1 MKWEKNLVFKSNEMF
16 NLIKLVILYYLY
28 LFLVVKTIK
37 KKLET
42 NKLLYKTNKLKQTM
56 QKWIV
61 MYVRKNNKNKK
72 KQTNKN
78 V

>member
-1 MKWEKNLVFKSNEMF
+1 MF

-56 QKWIV
+56 QK
-61 MYVRKNNKNKK
+61 
-72 KQTNKN
+72 
-78 V
+78 